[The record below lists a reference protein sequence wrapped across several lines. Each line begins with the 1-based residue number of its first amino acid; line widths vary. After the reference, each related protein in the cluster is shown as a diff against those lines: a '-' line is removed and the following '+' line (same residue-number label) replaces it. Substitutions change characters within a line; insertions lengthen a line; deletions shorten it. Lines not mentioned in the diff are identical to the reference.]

1 MSVHLAR
8 PEQAGRE
15 VGVVEAVPVVLGHQ
29 TEPAPPLVQL
39 VLLPPQS
46 GQEVGRVELQAGLVA
61 PHLQPSPSL
70 AVLQARHTAGGEDK
84 TIIST
89 HIRVLTNPEPR

>member
-1 MSVHLAR
+1 MVDAI
-8 PEQAGRE
+8 
-15 VGVVEAVPVVLGHQ
+15 PVVLGHQ
-29 TEPAPPLVQL
+29 TEAAPFPVQL
-39 VLLPPQS
+39 ALLALQPTE
-46 GQEVGRVELQAGLVA
+46 EVGRVELQAGLVA

-70 AVLQARHTAGGEDK
+70 AVLQARHTAGGEDN

>member
-1 MSVHLAR
+1 MSVALAR
-8 PEQAGRE
+8 SEDPRRK
-15 VGVVEAVPVVLGHQ
+15 VLMVDTIPVVLGHQ

-61 PHLQPSPSL
+61 PHLQPPPSE
-70 AVLQARHTAGGEDK
+70 AVLQAGHTAGGELQD
-84 TIIST
+84 
-89 HIRVLTNPEPR
+89 N